1 MIKTELTYLFFFFGR
16 PNLAGKNCAKIRKI
30 LATKKSKQ
38 KRKNRFAIWR
48 EQNLE
53 RFFFFKLICRR
64 LKIVTLYHLFPFP
77 FAGQNGPSKS
87 GFIPPKGM
95 CDMTWVNFVL
105 DVPHML
111 ILTSNKT
118 RRIKIK
124 SGQRWP
130 QLCCG

>member
-1 MIKTELTYLFFFFGR
+1 MIKTELTYLFLFFGR
-16 PNLAGKNCAKIRKI
+16 PNLAEKNYAKIRKI

-38 KRKNRFAIWR
+38 KRKNCQQLKVLQF
-48 EQNLE
+48 EG
-53 RFFFFKLICRR
+53 FFFFKLICRR